1 MGKLLCRLLIISAD
15 RRPGSI
21 SAGHYQKPGHP
32 DPIIV
37 MKKKQ
42 LNRCIGKHD
51 THLGIPGCN
60 ALTKP
65 RFSRQLIQQQDRLL
79 MTGKDLLLFLA
90 DLTDLLHSFHI
101 LCHHCKRLHR
111 TPFPLPQPLYSLLTG
126 SITAKV
132 KTTDPFDG
140 HDPAGSNDLPCI
152 SDSLPSPFLSSR
164 QVYLRATVITAH
176 RLGIIA
182 SGIRVMVLIRT
193 GGTHGKFLHT
203 GPFTVIRKRIQDRQS
218 RTAAGTVDKG
228 MQIPPVFRIKHLRL
242 TFIADRDIRG
252 DKDLPLCLLTF
263 DDIKLC
269 KFLRLLHRF
278 FKKLQDSGTLR
289 WLIPD
294 ICDKGIHILL
304 LTLSKNLHIGSFIGH
319 TATDSSC
326 HSMTTHRRAKSHSL
340 YDPVNTDHFR
350 NFPLHM
356 FLHSLQLFP
365 LIRLQ
370 HACNFMSC
378 PYGLPAFSGYRKMHC
393 IHKHS

>member
-1 MGKLLCRLLIISAD
+1 
-15 RRPGSI
+15 
-21 SAGHYQKPGHP
+21 
-32 DPIIV
+32 
-37 MKKKQ
+37 
-42 LNRCIGKHD
+42 
-51 THLGIPGCN
+51 
-60 ALTKP
+60 
-65 RFSRQLIQQQDRLL
+65 
-79 MTGKDLLLFLA
+79 
-90 DLTDLLHSFHI
+90 
-101 LCHHCKRLHR
+101 
-111 TPFPLPQPLYSLLTG
+111 
-126 SITAKV
+126 
-132 KTTDPFDG
+132 
-140 HDPAGSNDLPCI
+140 
-152 SDSLPSPFLSSR
+152 
-164 QVYLRATVITAH
+164 
-176 RLGIIA
+176 
-182 SGIRVMVLIRT
+182 
-193 GGTHGKFLHT
+193 
-203 GPFTVIRKRIQDRQS
+203 
-218 RTAAGTVDKG
+218 

-252 DKDLPLCLLTF
+252 DKDFPLCLLTF

-278 FKKLQDSGTLR
+278 FKKLQDSCTLR

-378 PYGLPAFSGYRKMHC
+378 PYGLPAFSGYCKMHC